1 MHKNCKILVLLWL
14 DVPLSKNV
22 LRKMTEIP
30 VICWLLGL
38 FCVIFKLYT
47 KEYKQNIANL
57 SGTES
62 DSMLDNKICK
72 LRDELNKC
80 ISDGDD
86 YSKIYKVSVELD
98 KLIAEYYK
106 TNN

>member
-1 MHKNCKILVLLWL
+1 MHKNSKVFILLQLNVI
-14 DVPLSKNV
+14 LSKNV

-47 KEYKQNIANL
+47 KEYKPKIAKL

-62 DSMLDNKICK
+62 DSMLDKKICK

-80 ISDGDD
+80 ISDGED

-98 KLIAEYYK
+98 KLIAEYYRSE
-106 TNN
+106 N